1 MSVERAAATERV
13 AGADTREASASAVVR
28 AAAAATALVAGPGW
42 AAALGTPAAWDR
54 YLSMPGGLAPWV
66 ALLLAVAGV
75 GAAVAGWR
83 VGESTRERVPGQLR
97 LPRGLGPVLL
107 LALVAF
113 VAVGTRDAK
122 LAASAMPAVP
132 LAAGWFA
139 GQATRRAVASCA
151 ANNES
156 AASGLVVAGGLIGLV
171 FAGHIALV
179 ADGSGLVRA
188 TGWTTVYLALAAIN
202 LVRADRAS
210 TAAESAAAEKARA
223 TALAVREPDPEADT
237 PGRRAKKTEREPV
250 FVLDDIHVS
259 FGPNQVLRG
268 ATLRVAPGELV
279 ALVGGNGAGKST
291 LMRVAAGL
299 ALPEAG
305 RVTVGRDDVTTL
317 LVEERAG
324 AGLAFVSGA
333 RPVFADL
340 TVVENLRVAAFR
352 SHLTPRAFNDATAS
366 IFEVIPAL
374 AKRRKAR
381 AGVLS
386 GGEQRLLAV
395 AQTLYRRP
403 VVLLAD
409 ELSLGL
415 DAEARLAV
423 LDLLRILADEDV
435 AVVAVDHDLVSLLP
449 RSDRAALLTGGVVT
463 TKTHPERL
471 LAQRS
476 DLLPA
481 TFLAKAGR

>member
-1 MSVERAAATERV
+1 MTVGRTTVTERV

-66 ALLLAVAGV
+66 ALLLAIAGV
-75 GAAVAGWR
+75 GAAVVGWW
-83 VGESTRERVPGQLR
+83 VGERERQHVPGQLR
-97 LPRGLGPVLL
+97 VPRGLAPVLL
-107 LALVAF
+107 LALIAF
-113 VAVGTRDAK
+113 IAVGTRDAK

-132 LAAGWFA
+132 LVAGWFA
-139 GQATRRAVASCA
+139 GQATRRAVASCTA
-151 ANNES
+151 DNES
-156 AASGLVVAGGLIGLV
+156 AAAGIVVAGGLIGLI

-179 ADGSGLVRA
+179 ADGSGLIRA

-202 LVRADRAS
+202 LIRADRAS
-210 TAAESAAAEKARA
+210 REAKRTHTARAVVRERDADEAPGRKAKDAEK
-223 TALAVREPDPEADT
+223 P
-237 PGRRAKKTEREPV
+237 PV
-250 FVLDDIHVS
+250 FALDDIHVL
-259 FGPNQVLRG
+259 FGPNHVLRG
-268 ATLRVAPGELV
+268 ATLHVAPGELV

-299 ALPEAG
+299 ALPDAG
-305 RVTVGRDDVTTL
+305 RVTVGSDDVTTL

-333 RPVFADL
+333 RPVFPDL

-352 SHLTPRAFNDATAS
+352 SHLTPRAFNGATAS
-366 IFEVIPAL
+366 VFEVIPAL

-423 LDLLRILADEDV
+423 LDLLRILADEGV

-449 RSDRAALLTGGVVT
+449 RSDRAALLTGGVIT
-463 TKTHPERL
+463 TRTDPARL
-471 LAQRS
+471 LAERS